1 MKKKILPLLT
11 ALFTFCISA
20 CNQTASSETPKSSEA
35 PSSVVSSSSVN
46 SGESKTSSSSNK
58 VTSSSNVTSSNSAKS
73 SVISSSTTSSSSR
86 PTSSSTPTSS
96 SSTQSS
102 SSTPASSS
110 STSSSSDR
118 PKNVT
123 LDIFAFNDN
132 HGCVKDTQGKG
143 IGIAKLTTFVKQK
156 TANKNAVLISQGDM
170 WQGSVESNY
179 TKGNLMTEWMNQLG
193 FVSMTVGNHEYDW
206 GKDYIIQNQELANF
220 PTLGIN
226 VLNKSNSQRVD
237 YLSPS
242 ITFEKAGAKIGVIGA
257 IGNCI
262 SSISSSKVKDVYFA
276 TGSALTT
283 LVKNEATRLRNTE
296 KCDFIIYSIH
306 GDAKNDD
313 QDYYDTSLSTD
324 NYVDLVLEGHTHKA
338 YAYQDEGGVYHVQN
352 SGYNESVYDI
362 AINLDLATS
371 SYTVSPTFYDTSYYS
386 SYRNLDEDV
395 TTLNIINK
403 YYDKFSFA
411 YEELGVID
419 GFKDPNTIRN
429 KVADLYLEVG
439 TQRWASQY
447 NLILG
452 GGYMSCRG
460 NGLQAGT
467 VRYSDISNL
476 LPFDNE
482 IVLCSIRG
490 SDLANTQFITGADTY
505 FVTWSDYGN
514 TMKNNINYSST
525 YYLITDTYSS
535 DYSYNHLTVVDTYDV
550 GVYARDLLA
559 IFIQNGGWA
568 YIPPVSDHAGT
579 IDDPK
584 TIAEAIDYAR
594 HHEGQSASAA
604 GSEGFFYKGV
614 VTRQAAQLSALSG
627 DLNAVYVADA
637 LGQEDMQIYYLK
649 RNQYRNPTWTSV
661 DDLQIGDAIV
671 FYGQAF
677 NYNSRILEF
686 ASGSYCVS
694 INGVSTD

>member
-11 ALFTFCISA
+11 ALFAFCVSA
-20 CNQTASSETPKSSEA
+20 CNNTVSSATPASSNNA
-35 PSSVVSSSSVN
+35 SSVISQSSKQTSSATSSSSAKQSN
-46 SGESKTSSSSNK
+46 SSTKTSSSA
-58 VTSSSNVTSSNSAKS
+58 SSSSSAK
-73 SVISSSTTSSSSR
+73 SSSTTSSSSR
-86 PTSSSTPTSS
+86 PTSSST
-96 SSTQSS
+96 
-102 SSTPASSS
+102 SSS
-110 STSSSSDR
+110 STSSADT
-118 PKNVT
+118 VT

-143 IGIAKLTTFVKQK
+143 IGIAKLATFVKQK
-156 TANKNAVLISQGDM
+156 TVNKNAVLISQGDM

-179 TKGNLMTEWMNQLG
+179 TKGNIMTEWMNQLG

-206 GKDYIIQNQELANF
+206 GKEYIIQNQELANF

-226 VLNKSNSQRVD
+226 VLNRSNNQRVD

-257 IGNCI
+257 IGNCL
-262 SSISSSKVKDVYFA
+262 SSISSGKVKDIYFA
-276 TGSALTT
+276 TGNTLTN
-283 LVKNEATRLRNTE
+283 LVKQEATRLRNTE
-296 KCDFIIYSIH
+296 NCDFIIYSIH
-306 GDAKNDD
+306 GDAKNDE
-313 QDYYDTSLSTD
+313 QDSYDVSLSTD

-352 SGYNESVYDI
+352 NGYSESVYDI
-362 AINLDLATS
+362 TVNLDLATS
-371 SYTVSPTFYDTSYYS
+371 AYTVSPTFYDTSYYS
-386 SYRNLDEDV
+386 SYKDLDEDV

-429 KVADLYLEVG
+429 KVAELYLEVG
-439 TQRWASQY
+439 TQKWGNQY

-476 LPFDNE
+476 LPFDND

-505 FVTWSDYGN
+505 FVDWTDYG
-514 TMKNNINYSST
+514 TSIKNNIDYSST

-568 YIPPVSDHAGT
+568 YIPPTSDHAGT

-584 TIAEAIDYAR
+584 TISEAIDYAR
-594 HHEGQSASAA
+594 HHEGQNATAA
-604 GSEGFFYKGV
+604 GAEGFFYKGV
-614 VTRQAAQLSALSG
+614 VTRPAAQLSTLSG

-637 LGQEDMQIYYLK
+637 LGGEDMQIYYLK
-649 RNQYRNPTWTSV
+649 RNQYRNPNWETV
-661 DDLQIGDAIV
+661 NDLIVGDVIV

-686 ASGSYCVS
+686 ASGAYCVS

>member
-11 ALFTFCISA
+11 ALFAFCISA
-20 CNQTASSETPKSSEA
+20 CNQTASSDTPKSSGT
-35 PSSVVSSSSVN
+35 PSSVVTPSSSVN
-46 SGESKTSSSSNK
+46 SVESKSSSK
-58 VTSSSNVTSSNSAKS
+58 TTSSSNVTSSSSAKS

-86 PTSSSTPTSS
+86 PISSSTPASS
-96 SSTQSS
+96 SSAQSS
-102 SSTPASSS
+102 NSTPASSS

-257 IGNCI
+257 IGNCL

-276 TGSALTT
+276 TGDALTT

-313 QDYYDTSLSTD
+313 QDYYDTSLSTG
-324 NYVDLVLEGHTHKA
+324 NYVDLVLEGHTHQA
-338 YAYQDEGGVYHVQN
+338 YAYQDNGGVYHVQN
-352 SGYNESVYDI
+352 NGYNESVYDI
-362 AINLDLATS
+362 VVNLDLETS

-386 SYRNLDEDV
+386 SYKNLDEDI

-411 YEELGVID
+411 YEELGTID
-419 GFKDPNTIRN
+419 GFKDPNTIRS

-439 TQRWASQY
+439 TQRWGNQY

-505 FVTWSDYGN
+505 FVTWSNYGN
-514 TMKNNINYSST
+514 SMKDSINYSST

-584 TIAEAIDYAR
+584 TISEAIDYAR
-594 HHEGQSASAA
+594 HHEGQNASAA

-614 VTRQAAQLSALSG
+614 VTRQAAQLSTLSG

-637 LGQEDMQIYYLK
+637 LGGDDMQIYYLK
-649 RNQYRNPTWTSV
+649 RNQYRNPNWETV
-661 DDLQIGDAIV
+661 NDLIVGDVIV

-686 ASGSYCVS
+686 ASGAYCVS